1 MQKSIRTILLALTAL
16 LSASLACNFSRTQTP
31 SPTPRP
37 TVAVS
42 TKSVQELEQNLNSAA
57 EDLQQGKQVTLIVTE
72 SQLTSLVANNFQT
85 ESGVVL
91 QNPQVYLRD
100 GQVQLVGSVEQSG
113 ISLPLEFLVSIR
125 VNSAGKLDYSI
136 DSAKLGP
143 FPLPQAQ
150 LDQLSSELDK
160 AIAAQLGQGEQR
172 IILDGITIAD
182 GTMVITGHKP

>member
-1 MQKSIRTILLALTAL
+1 MRKSIRTILLALTAL

-42 TKSVQELEQNLNSAA
+42 TKSVQEFEQNLNSAA

-85 ESGVVL
+85 EGGVVL

-113 ISLPLEFLVSIR
+113 ISLPLEILVSIR